1 MILDSSQ
8 AYPVMITTINVAIL
22 ATLINS
28 FYRHYKGRGND
39 VNFHSR
45 MLLLCTCLLIANTF
59 ALLTGVYGYF
69 ILKVSNPEV
78 INIGRFA
85 DRYCMFFAYLA
96 LEKLDE
102 R

>member
-1 MILDSSQ
+1 MDSNNV
-8 AYPVMITTINVAIL
+8 YPIMITAINFAIL

-28 FYRHYKGRGND
+28 FVRHYKGRGND

-59 ALLTGVYGYF
+59 ALLTGLYAYF
-69 ILKVSNPEV
+69 ILRVTTPEV
-78 INIGRFA
+78 LNIGRFA